1 MLIPRTARP
10 AFVTATLMTL
20 LSVAAFAEDLG
31 TAKSK
36 GLVGETNSGY
46 VAAVEPS
53 DKVNA
58 LVTDIN
64 QQRKARYSAIAK
76 ENNISLNAVEARA
89 GLKAI
94 EKTPDGHY
102 VNTGEG
108 WQKK

>member
-1 MLIPRTARP
+1 MLILRLIRQAVGTA
-10 AFVTATLMTL
+10 ALVTLFTVT
-20 LSVAAFAEDLG
+20 AFAEDLG
-31 TAKSK
+31 TAKSE

-46 VAAVEPS
+46 IAAVEPS

-58 LVTDIN
+58 LVTSIN
-64 QQRKARYSAIAK
+64 QQRKARYTAIAT
-76 ENNISLNAVEARA
+76 ENDISLNAVEARA

>member
-1 MLIPRTARP
+1 MLIPRPARP
-10 AFVTATLMTL
+10 AFVTATLITL
-20 LSVAAFAEDLG
+20 LSVAALAEDLG

>member
-1 MLIPRTARP
+1 MSIPRPTRL
-10 AFVTATLMTL
+10 AFVTATLVTL
-20 LSVAAFAEDLG
+20 LSAAAFAEDLG

-53 DKVNA
+53 EKINA

-64 QQRKARYSAIAK
+64 QQRKARYTAIAK

-102 VNTGEG
+102 VDTGEC